1 MKIEQL
7 LGYKKQKLVRIR
19 FSTNVMT
26 GYATILSLINANL

>member
-7 LGYKKQKLVRIR
+7 LGYKKQKLLRIR
-19 FSTNVMT
+19 IFTNVMA